1 MLRTRGIQRL
11 HKLTNQLTMSSA
23 ASIDEVYIVSAKR
36 TPMGAFLGKLS
47 SLPAPQLG
55 AISIKAALAEA
66 NVKPGEVDE
75 VFLGNVL
82 SANLG
87 QAPAK
92 QASLAAGIPDTVPC
106 TTVHKVC
113 ASGMKALMFGAQSIQ
128 LGQNNV
134 VVCGGFESMS
144 NTPYYVPKY
153 RTGNKMGNV
162 EMVDGMIHDGL
173 WDPYDNL
180 HMGNCG
186 EHCAETYHI
195 TRQEQDDFAVASFE
209 RALRAMDSGEF
220 VNEYCP
226 VEVPQRRGDPLKVT
240 EDESPRTYRGA
251 DKVRALRPAFKKNGT
266 VTAANASLLS
276 DGSAALVLCSRSY
289 CESKGLKPLGRIL
302 GYADAARKPKE
313 FTVAPADAM
322 PIALK
327 RSGLTLDQIDF
338 FEINEAFSVVA
349 LANMK
354 ILKIAHE
361 KVNVNGG
368 AVALGHPLGCSGA
381 RIITTLLNILHTRNG
396 KFGCA
401 GICNG
406 GGGASAMVIEKM

>member
-1 MLRTRGIQRL
+1 
-11 HKLTNQLTMSSA
+11 
-23 ASIDEVYIVSAKR
+23 
-36 TPMGAFLGKLS
+36 
-47 SLPAPQLG
+47 
-55 AISIKAALAEA
+55 
-66 NVKPGEVDE
+66 
-75 VFLGNVL
+75 L

-92 QASLAAGIPDTVPC
+92 QASLAAGIPETVPC

-113 ASGMKALMFGAQSIQ
+113 SSGMKALMFGAQSIQ

-144 NTPYYVPKY
+144 NTPYYVPNY
-153 RTGNKMGNV
+153 RTGNKMANV
-162 EMVDGMIHDGL
+162 EMVDGMIKDGL

-186 EHCAETYHI
+186 EYCADTYQI
-195 TRQEQDDFAVASFE
+195 SREEQDNYAVASFE
-209 RALRAMDSGEF
+209 RALSAMDSGAF
-220 VNEYCP
+220 ASEYCP
-226 VEVPQRRGDPLKVT
+226 VEIPQRKGEPVKVI

-251 DKVRALRPAFKKNGT
+251 DKLKALRPVFKKDGT

-276 DGSAALVLCSRSY
+276 DGSAALVLCSKNY
-289 CESKGLKPLGRIL
+289 AESNGLKPLARII
-302 GYADAARKPKE
+302 GYGDAARKPKE

-327 RSGLTLDQIDF
+327 RSGVPIDEIDY
-338 FEINEAFSVVA
+338 FEINEAFSVVP

-354 ILKIAHE
+354 ILNVPHE

-368 AVALGHPLGCSGA
+368 AVSLGHPLGCSGA
-381 RIITTLLNILHTRNG
+381 RIITTLLNILRERDG

-406 GGGASAMVIEKM
+406 GGGASAMVIERL